1 MKNIL
6 SKIVICI
13 GIFILING
21 SINIFQ
27 INKANAANL
36 KLIADDQEFELI
48 EDEEGL
54 FDLANLNPVDTSEE
68 VIHIKNNKYKISKLG
83 SEMPRTGEMPVC
95 IYYTIGTALIGLGIN
110 AGRKKKS
117 E

>member
-6 SKIVICI
+6 SKIIICI
-13 GIFILING
+13 GIFILINA

-27 INKANAANL
+27 INKVNAANL
-36 KLIADDQEFELI
+36 KRIADDQEFELLD
-48 EDEEGL
+48 DEKEL
-54 FDLANLNPVDTSEE
+54 FDLANLKSVDISEK

-95 IYYTIGTALIGLGIN
+95 IYYTIGTGLIGLGIK